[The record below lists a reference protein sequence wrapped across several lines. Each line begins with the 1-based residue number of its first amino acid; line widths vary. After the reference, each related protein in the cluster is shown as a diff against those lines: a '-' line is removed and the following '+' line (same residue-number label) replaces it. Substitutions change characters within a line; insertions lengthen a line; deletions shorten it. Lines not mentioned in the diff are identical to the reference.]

1 LFSGE
6 ILGWNWGHGWV
17 PMGVN
22 RPRRHTH
29 SSQRKLDPR
38 RLVFIDETAISTS
51 MTRRRGRMA
60 CGERLVCGAWQ
71 SVTMVAALR
80 HNRMTAPM
88 TLNGA
93 MTGDSF
99 RSYITQVLGPTLRR
113 GDIVVPLHRTQAVR
127 ETLRTDGWRSLPSLS
142 VQGVPERRRLRH

>member
-1 LFSGE
+1 
-6 ILGWNWGHGWV
+6 
-17 PMGVN
+17 MAAM
-22 RPRRHTH
+22 RRRWRR
-29 SSQRKLDPR
+29 SQRKLDPR

-51 MTRRRGRMA
+51 MTRRGGRTA
-60 CGERLVCGAWQ
+60 CGERLVCKVPFGAWQ

-99 RSYITQVLGPTLRR
+99 RSYIAQVLGPTLRR
-113 GDIVVPLHRTQAVR
+113 GDIVVMEQCAVASDTGGAR
-127 ETLRTDGWRSLPSLS
+127 DAGQVRRVGAD
-142 VQGVPERRRLRH
+142 VPCLQS